1 MRVKVEVVRR
11 PEIADPQGVTV
22 VRALRDL
29 GFEEVAGARFNRTI
43 VLDLDVTDS
52 LSAKARVEEMCR
64 RLLANPTIEDFE
76 VEVLDQ

>member
-29 GFEEVAGARFNRTI
+29 GFQEVVGARFNRTI
-43 VLDLDVTDS
+43 VLDLDVNDT

-76 VEVLDQ
+76 VEVMDQ

>member
-29 GFEEVAGARFNRTI
+29 GFQGVTGARFNRTI
-43 VLDLDVTDS
+43 VLDLDVSDP
-52 LSAKARVEEMCR
+52 LSAKAQVEEMCR

-76 VEVLDQ
+76 VEVMDR